1 MSEARRKTIAA
12 VEKAMDASLYPDFQW
27 WESSEERIAFI
38 LDAAEPVIR
47 EQIARDI
54 EAHYIP
60 PNGDIGPFDYD
71 EGLHTAALLAR
82 GSCGFVDCLAC
93 ARIARGDS

>member
-1 MSEARRKTIAA
+1 MDAMNEARRKTIAA

-54 EAHYIP
+54 EAL
-60 PNGDIGPFDYD
+60 GDGPWGNLI
-71 EGLHTAALLAR
+71 E
-82 GSCGFVDCLAC
+82 VDRA